1 MFEGEAAGAVRAATD
16 DQCGDLDELAFASSG
31 RASLLLGV
39 GDVVGGGDFVA
50 AMRRQHGEKGVF
62 DGGVGHEVSV
72 RRDADAGLSSR

>member
-1 MFEGEAAGAVRAATD
+1 
-16 DQCGDLDELAFASSG
+16 
-31 RASLLLGV
+31 V